1 MIIASRSS
9 HKTHETLLRNSSHM
23 SVDPRKFV
31 QTLCILHIKIA
42 QILCTVVKKTLVVT
56 LWDMCNARSS
66 PRESNVNIQ
75 YTGGWWM
82 ARVLQTS
89 TPNHL
94 IAVTIFLAIRIFQI
108 CETQVTRRN

>member
-1 MIIASRSS
+1 
-9 HKTHETLLRNSSHM
+9 M

-42 QILCTVVKKTLVVT
+42 QILYTAVKKKKTLVVT
-56 LWDMCNARSS
+56 LWDMCNAQSS

-75 YTGGWWM
+75 YTGGWWL

-94 IAVTIFLAIRIFQI
+94 IAVKIFLAIRIFQI
-108 CETQVTRRN
+108 CETQVTHRN